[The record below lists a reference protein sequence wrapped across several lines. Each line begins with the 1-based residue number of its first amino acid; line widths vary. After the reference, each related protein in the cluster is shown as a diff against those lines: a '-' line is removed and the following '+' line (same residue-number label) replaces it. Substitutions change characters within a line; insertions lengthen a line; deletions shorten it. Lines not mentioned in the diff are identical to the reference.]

1 MSRRRVLVAD
11 DLLPVQAAV
20 VNLLEGSF
28 DIVATVGDGA
38 SALEAW
44 SRLKPDLAVLDIS
57 MPGMSGIEVATELKR
72 RGERVPIVFL
82 TVHEDTDILNACH
95 TAGGLGYVVKAR
107 MDADLLRAIE
117 AAMHGQEFTSRFS
130 NEPDGV

>member
-28 DIVATVGDGA
+28 DVVATVGDGA